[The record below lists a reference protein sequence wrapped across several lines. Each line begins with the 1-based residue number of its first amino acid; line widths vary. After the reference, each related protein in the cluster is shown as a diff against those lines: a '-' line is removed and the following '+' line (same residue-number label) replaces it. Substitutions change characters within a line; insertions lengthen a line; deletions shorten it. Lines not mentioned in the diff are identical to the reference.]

1 MRASHADYSETQG
14 HDTMKKTSLT
24 PPPMA
29 HITMRIPAEILA
41 YYKKYP
47 NPSAEMREV
56 LIAYAKERTGY
67 A

>member
-1 MRASHADYSETQG
+1 MNEL
-14 HDTMKKTSLT
+14 SLT
-24 PPPMA
+24 PPRMA
-29 HITMRIPAEILA
+29 HITMRIPQQTLA
-41 YYKKYP
+41 YYKKFP

>member
-1 MRASHADYSETQG
+1 MND
-14 HDTMKKTSLT
+14 TSLT
-24 PPPMA
+24 PPRMA
-29 HITMRIPAEILA
+29 HVTMRIPHSTLA
-41 YYKKYP
+41 YYKKFP

>member
-1 MRASHADYSETQG
+1 MTG
-14 HDTMKKTSLT
+14 NLSLT
-24 PPPMA
+24 PKRMA
-29 HITMRIPAEILA
+29 HVTMRIPEETLA